1 MYQQLIS
8 EIHVGTNG
16 YIVIK
21 NDDDLVVMHPEA
33 VQWGIKVVEGRQRI
47 YKEQKLD
54 MSSLSELLRA
64 QQEEEYGVLDYYSY
78 WWTDSAL
85 PRVHK
90 ISAFRHL
97 NVGDSFWIVSAV
109 VDYDD
114 LYEPV
119 QQSFVKVVLIFGGVA
134 LVLVLFMFRMFRLQE
149 RDRRSATEISDLK
162 TLNQTSRSCTAARN
176 RWPMG
181 SGCR

>member
-1 MYQQLIS
+1 M
-8 EIHVGTNG
+8 
-16 YIVIK
+16 IK
-21 NDDDLVVMHPEA
+21 NDDNLVVMHPEA

-47 YKEQKLD
+47 YQGKELD

-64 QQEEEYGVLDYYSY
+64 QQEEESGTLDYYSY
-78 WWTDSAL
+78 WWADPDL

-97 NVGDSFWIVSAV
+97 DVGGSFWIVSAV

-114 LYEPV
+114 FYEPV

-134 LVLVLFMFRMFRLQE
+134 LVLVLFMFQMFRLQE
-149 RDRRSATEISDLK
+149 RDRDQRSEDPEPDPRRAPP
-162 TLNQTSRSCTAARN
+162 QRRVAGPRPAAADDGDPHR
-176 RWPMG
+176 RHRP
-181 SGCR
+181 